1 MNQSTMPVSDSN
13 AADSRPEIEA
23 ALKRQ
28 LGAQLDLTVADAM
41 VRTLSDASNRGR
53 LSSRQ
58 LTAVGLRVAQLFQ
71 CDDWCTALESEG
83 YQIGLAPSDLQ
94 AMRSGVSD
102 DPREQGLLALV
113 SKLVTD
119 RGHNSGLAL
128 EVARRFG
135 VSHDDVVEVAAL
147 LAVHSFVCCLSN
159 LHLGTEEAGGS
170 GRDTPGI
177 DLGSLQTTG
186 YDNEVHLQTGELP

>member
-1 MNQSTMPVSDSN
+1 MNQATMPVPDSN

-170 GRDTPGI
+170 GRDTPGT